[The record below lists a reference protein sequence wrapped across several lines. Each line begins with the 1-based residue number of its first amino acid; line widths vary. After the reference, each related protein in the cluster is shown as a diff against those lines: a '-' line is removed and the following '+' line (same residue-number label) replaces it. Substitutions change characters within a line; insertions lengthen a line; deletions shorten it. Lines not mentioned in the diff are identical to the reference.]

1 MEPDITVTVGVGKA
15 GRPKPSLIVRLT
27 EMAGM
32 GVIVWGIGMGPWWMV
47 AVGGVMVVGSY
58 AAYRRK
64 HGPFPPGEGGSGGMG
79 DDGAADGGG
88 D

>member
-1 MEPDITVTVGVGKA
+1 VEPEITVTMGVGKT
-15 GRPKPSLIVRLT
+15 GRPKPSALMRLT

-32 GVIVWGIGMGPWWMV
+32 AIIFWGLGMGPWWLI
-47 AVGGVMVVGSY
+47 AVGGVMVVASY

-64 HGPFPPGEGGSGGMG
+64 HGPFPPGEGRLDGMG
-79 DDGAADGGG
+79 DDGGG

>member
-1 MEPDITVTVGVGKA
+1 MEPDITVTVGVGKTA
-15 GRPKPSLIVRLT
+15 RPKPSLRVRLA
-27 EMAGM
+27 EMAGL
-32 GVIVWGIGMGPWWMV
+32 GVILWGLGVGPWWLI

-64 HGPFPPGEGGSGGMG
+64 HGSFGPGDGGSGGMG
-79 DDGAADGGG
+79 DDGGGNGGG